1 MELADAFTE
10 LSYTK
15 DWSPSSRAWY
25 TSRLGAFTTWAR
37 ERGVTALEDLTAPL
51 IRRYIDE
58 RRTTLSK
65 TGKPLDSFTLHGHVR
80 AIRTLLFWAAAED
93 LIDEKIPKRVSLPR
107 REQKILAVLSDEQI
121 SRLLR
126 AAQTTDTPTRDIA
139 LLSLLLDTGCRASEI
154 TGLTLEDVHLA
165 PDDAWLLVR
174 GKGRKQRQVALGR
187 KARADL
193 ARYLHRAR
201 RAPATERHVFLGKR
215 GPLTPEGLDR
225 LLYKLRDRAGAEYFK
240 GVSVA
245 AHRWRHTHAVKA
257 LEAGTDVYVLS
268 RQMGHSDVS
277 TTGGYLKALTAR
289 QTRQLAPSVLDFLR

>member
-1 MELADAFTE
+1 MELADTLTE
-10 LSYTK
+10 LAYAK

-25 TSRLGAFTTWAR
+25 TSRLGAFTAWAR
-37 ERGVTALEDLTAPL
+37 EHGVTALEELTAPL

-58 RRTTLSK
+58 RRTTPSK

-93 LIDEKIPKRVSLPR
+93 LIDEKIPKRVGLPK
-107 REQKILAVLSDEQI
+107 REQKVLAVLSDEQI
-121 SRLLR
+121 TRLFR

-139 LLSLLLDTGCRASEI
+139 VLSLLLDTGCRASEL
-154 TGLTLEDVHLA
+154 TGLTVEDVNMT

-174 GKGRKQRQVALGR
+174 GKGRKQRQVALGN

-201 RAPATERHVFLGKR
+201 RAPSIERHVFLGKR

-225 LLYKLRDRAGAEYFK
+225 LLYNLRDRAGAEHFK

-257 LEAGTDVYVLS
+257 LEAGTDVYCQRRRGFDPHRRWEMTHPV
-268 RQMGHSDVS
+268 
-277 TTGGYLKALTAR
+277 
-289 QTRQLAPSVLDFLR
+289 